1 MLKNI
6 PLLSFFSI
14 FLIESL
20 LIGATLA
27 DSTATAAPDNQ
38 TFSCSDS
45 EADLIDKSVTSAGIN
60 GNTIYVGYQQVSA
73 NNQNP
78 IVARF
83 DSGVQVWCRTDYE
96 TSGDDNR
103 ATGLWW
109 DGTNSGL
116 YLIFSATG
124 TQGSSDGDFRRFAEN
139 GWLSS
144 YTDGSPGGGG
154 GPKVSIV
161 AKANAADGSIN
172 SATFVTAV
180 LSSGKTNSL
189 VVDQLSSSGDSI
201 TIQARSWYS
210 PRNPDKTAMSC
221 EGSSPFT
228 YTLTLSAD
236 LSTALNASAENCVG
250 NSQFPPNEVTITPE
264 VAFVGMNTFTAEVGP
279 ENVELPIRFTWR
291 VNGDIVRTVSLDSR
305 IDQLNYEWASTAEGQ
320 TIEVS
325 VENAQS
331 AAPLDSQQVE
341 FSVVPASQ
349 LFVPMIQN

>member
-1 MLKNI
+1 MSKNI
-6 PLLSFFSI
+6 SSLSFFS
-14 FLIESL
+14 LILFGCL
-20 LIGATLA
+20 LIVGHP
-27 DSTATAAPDNQ
+27 DFSATAAPENQ
-38 TFSCSDS
+38 TFSCADS
-45 EADLIDKSVTSAGIN
+45 EADLIDKSVTSAGVN
-60 GNTIYVGYQQVSA
+60 GKTIYVGYQQVSA

-78 IVARF
+78 IVARY
-83 DSGVQVWCRTDYE
+83 DNGAQVWCRTDYE
-96 TSGDDNR
+96 TSGDDGR
-103 ATGLWW
+103 ATGVWW
-109 DGTNSGL
+109 NGTDSGL

-124 TQGSSDGDFRRFAEN
+124 TQGSSDQDFRRFAQN

-161 AKANAADGSIN
+161 AKANGGDGSIE

-189 VVDQLSSSGDSI
+189 TVDQLTPSVETI
-201 TIQARSWYS
+201 TVQARSWYS

-221 EGSSPFT
+221 EGSSPFA

-250 NSQFPPNEVTITPE
+250 NSQFPPSEITIKPE

-291 VNGDIVRTVSLDSR
+291 INGDIVRTVSLDSR
-305 IDQLNYEWASTAEGQ
+305 VDQLNYEWDSTAEGQ
-320 TIEVS
+320 TIEVT

-331 AAPLDSQQVE
+331 DTPLDSPQVE

-349 LFVPMIQN
+349 LFLPMIQN

>member
-1 MLKNI
+1 MSKKI
-6 PLLSFFSI
+6 SQLSFFI
-14 FLIESL
+14 L
-20 LIGATLA
+20 LFGGLWLVQLPSHVI
-27 DSTATAAPDNQ
+27 TAAPENQ
-38 TFSCSDS
+38 TFACTDS
-45 EADLIDKSVTSAGIN
+45 EADLIDRSVTSAGVN
-60 GNTIYVGYQQVSA
+60 GKTIYVGYQQVSA

-83 DSGVQVWCRTDYE
+83 DNGVQVWCRTDYE
-96 TSGDDNR
+96 TTGDDNR
-103 ATGLWW
+103 ATGVWW
-109 DGTNSGL
+109 NGSDSGL

-124 TQGSSDGDFRRFAEN
+124 TQGSSDQDFRRFTVN

-161 AKANAADGSIN
+161 AKANGGDGSIE

-189 VVDQLSSSGDSI
+189 TVDQLTPSAESI

-210 PRNPDKTAMSC
+210 PRNPDKTAMTC
-221 EGSSPFT
+221 EGSSPFA

-236 LSTALNASAENCVG
+236 LSTALSASAENCVG
-250 NSQFPPNEVTITPE
+250 NSQAPPSEVMVTPA
-264 VAFVGMNTFTAEVGP
+264 VAFVGMNTFTAEVAP

-291 VNGDIVRTVSLDSR
+291 INGEIVRTVSVDSR
-305 IDQLNYEWASTAEGQ
+305 FDQLSHEWVSAADDQ
-320 TIEVS
+320 TIEVT

-331 AAPLDSQQVE
+331 KAPLGSPSVSFD
-341 FSVVPASQ
+341 VVPASQ
-349 LFVPMIQN
+349 IFLPMIQK